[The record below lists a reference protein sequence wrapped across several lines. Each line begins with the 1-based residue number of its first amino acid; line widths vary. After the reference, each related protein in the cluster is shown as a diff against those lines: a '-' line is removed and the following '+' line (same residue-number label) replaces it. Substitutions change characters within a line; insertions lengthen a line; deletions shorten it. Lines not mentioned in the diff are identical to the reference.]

1 MVITRRRRR
10 RRQAGKSEMSVVEAL
25 QTLLARACPG
35 RGRGRGRTWV
45 GFRWFRLD
53 GRAMQ
58 ATRGEDAGREEEW
71 QAGQAGQAGQAAIQ
85 SYSGFGDIY

>member
-1 MVITRRRRR
+1 MWARCTLEGGWEVSCLVITRR

-58 ATRGEDAGREEEW
+58 ATRGEDAGRQEW
-71 QAGQAGQAGQAAIQ
+71 QAGQAAI
-85 SYSGFGDIY
+85 

>member
-1 MVITRRRRR
+1 MWLLRGGGG
-10 RRQAGKSEMSVVEAL
+10 RQAGKSEVSVVEGL
-25 QTLLARACPG
+25 QALLARACPG
-35 RGRGRGRTWV
+35 CGCTWV